1 MRASS
6 SLPPTHSHIL
16 QKQRACLF
24 IPMSLSPQD
33 SGGLSP
39 RTQQLPYKVL
49 HSKGQAVYICEADT
63 KVLTAVSLIM
73 AKDPN

>member
-6 SLPPTHSHIL
+6 SSPSIHSHIL
-16 QKQRACLF
+16 QKQRALF
-24 IPMSLSPQD
+24 LIPMSLSPQD

-39 RTQQLPYKVL
+39 RTQQLLYKVL
-49 HSKGQAVYICEADT
+49 HSKGQAVFICEADT
-63 KVLTAVSLIM
+63 KVLTTVSLIM